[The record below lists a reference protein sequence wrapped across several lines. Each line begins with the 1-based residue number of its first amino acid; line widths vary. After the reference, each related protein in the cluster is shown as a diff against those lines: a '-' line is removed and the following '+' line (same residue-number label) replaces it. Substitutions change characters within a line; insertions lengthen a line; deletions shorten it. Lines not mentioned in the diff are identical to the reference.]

1 MHRTHILARELRG
14 TLLVLFVALLIVWL
28 FTKLNDD
35 RAQAQ
40 ERISLA
46 KTTTSAPE
54 TVTTTTSIVVDDNQ
68 RLCSLASTFRDD
80 LSTLDVLLVSPSGG
94 SVSFANGAPIDL
106 GMPSKR
112 AEDEGSE
119 DLVAVPPP
127 AIVNPDRIDAL
138 ASGLLGEPQMLAFN
152 FYTAASTLRLGLI
165 SADFEATAN
174 YFSDFV
180 QIGEPAMWDLA
191 ALAESDFNDR
201 WVALTTRPVVGV
213 DATLSYI
220 EEACGTRIGTGFVYR
235 EEPPELP
242 ILDPVLVPAPIDPLV
257 DPNPPSPSDDVDE
270 T

>member
-28 FTKLNDD
+28 FTQLNDD
-35 RAQAQ
+35 RAKAQ

-54 TVTTTTSIVVDDNQ
+54 TITTTTSIVIDDNE
-68 RLCSLASTFRDD
+68 RLCSLASAFRDD
-80 LSTLDVLLVSPSGG
+80 LTTLEVQLVSPSGG

-112 AEDEGSE
+112 AEDEDSE

-127 AIVNPDRIDAL
+127 AIVNPDRIDPL
-138 ASGLLGEPQMLAFN
+138 ASGLLGEPQMVAFN

-165 SADFEATAN
+165 SADFDATAN
-174 YFSDFV
+174 YFFVFV
-180 QIGEPAMWDLA
+180 QICEPAMWDLV

-235 EEPPELP
+235 EEPPKLQ
-242 ILDPVLVPAPIDPLV
+242 ILDPVRVPAPIDPLA
-257 DPNPPSPSDDVDE
+257 DPNQPPPADDVDE